1 MIETNARGRNQAAG
15 GAARRAG
22 ARPAVRRAEPGP
34 SAEPDPPAD
43 PDPRAD
49 RSPGGAQTSAQT
61 SAQSSNMAPAEARDG
76 AERRRAARYL
86 DLWERHVSGAAH
98 GGRGIAAPWFSR

>member
-1 MIETNARGRNQAAG
+1 MIETNARGRDQAG
-15 GAARRAG
+15 GAARRAR

-34 SAEPDPPAD
+34 HAEPDPPAEQGFAQ
-43 PDPRAD
+43 P
-49 RSPGGAQTSAQT
+49 SGA
-61 SAQSSNMAPAEARDG
+61 APAEASDG

-86 DLWERHVSGAAH
+86 DLWERHVSGATH